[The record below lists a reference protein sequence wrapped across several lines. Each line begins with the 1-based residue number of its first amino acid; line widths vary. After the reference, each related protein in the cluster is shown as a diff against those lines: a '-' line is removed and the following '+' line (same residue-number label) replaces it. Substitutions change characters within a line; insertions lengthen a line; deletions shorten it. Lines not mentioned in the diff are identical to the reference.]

1 MRLIDRLLNLLL
13 GARCH
18 VCGTRVFTRDAVD
31 HYTSTSCV
39 GGLR

>member
-1 MRLIDRLLNLLL
+1 MIARLLDRLL

-31 HYTSTSCV
+31 HYTSVRCT
-39 GGLR
+39 GGVR